1 MSLSLSDGSVI
12 IEGGFARLA
21 AAVVGLLVPVVLRIV
36 VVALEVTLPVVG
48 LGAELPEGRAVVDDS
63 LDCCASR
70 FSRKSRR
77 PSSAILFLSSS
88 PSC

>member
-36 VVALEVTLPVVG
+36 VVALEVTL
-48 LGAELPEGRAVVDDS
+48 
-63 LDCCASR
+63 
-70 FSRKSRR
+70 
-77 PSSAILFLSSS
+77 
-88 PSC
+88 